1 MNDAPGDALAPVATV
16 APIATGNAGLKVRAS
31 LSAPV
36 SFAIFG
42 TRYDRIK
49 LQIYRNTEY

>member
-1 MNDAPGDALAPVATV
+1 MNDAPGDALAPV
-16 APIATGNAGLKVRAS
+16 ATGNAGLKVRAS